1 MKFDQIHPYFTPLIT
16 FCIPST
22 SMSLSHHQSPSFRS
36 DNSLS
41 RVSVPIC
48 SLVQSHPLHH
58 GSLQWPQIYIKKC
71 FSTPSSQHL
80 LITPQEEMG
89 PAAPSSQHL
98 PRTPQEG
105 TEPAEY
111 LHHLCQNSC
120 WLDLVEK
127 STHLWCM
134 SVMTMPCLQ
143 DMPSSPSSS
152 SDTHPFSFSSTPRA
166 FAR

>member
-1 MKFDQIHPYFTPLIT
+1 MKFDQIHPYSTPLIT

-41 RVSVPIC
+41 RVSAPIC

-111 LHHLCQNSC
+111 LIHLCQNSC

-127 STHLWCM
+127 STNLWCM

-143 DMPSSPSSS
+143 DMPSYSSSS
-152 SDTHPFSFSSTPRA
+152 SDTHPFSFSSTP
-166 FAR
+166 